1 MNFGVGLAHH
11 RLSVAQLLSIGA
23 RSPKIWDPIL
33 MGTQNFFF
41 VSRLAEC
48 VNFLSM
54 EKTENNNHKIECV
67 SNLVEL

>member
-1 MNFGVGLAHH
+1 
-11 RLSVAQLLSIGA
+11 
-23 RSPKIWDPIL
+23 

-67 SNLVEL
+67 SNLVELQWFYVSSEEMKV